1 MMPTQRLPWSSLAL
15 ALLAAMALSGCVH
28 DSLATGSTSAS
39 GPSVPYAGNPSPT
52 DREASAECW
61 MHYEHGRADL
71 PLDVRANLVDKC
83 IAEKEA
89 KEAKEAKA
97 GH

>member
-1 MMPTQRLPWSSLAL
+1 MMPTPTRRLPWFSPAL

-28 DSLATGSTSAS
+28 DSLATGSVSAS
-39 GPSVPYAGNPSPT
+39 RASSQPVPYAGNPNPA
-52 DREASAECW
+52 DRKASAECW

-89 KEAKEAKA
+89 KA